1 MLMSTILLALSSSID
16 SFGVGITYGIKKTK
30 ISYASIIILF
40 ILSFCITNLSIMLG
54 HFFSII
60 ISTNFSNILGSCLLI
75 FMGIFIV
82 YEALF
87 PKEKAKSA
95 PKILPKEYNF
105 FIEFL
110 GITINIIKN
119 PISSDIDNSNRIDF
133 KEALFLG
140 VVMSLDAMCIG
151 FGGGILRY

>member
-105 FIEFL
+105 FIL
-110 GITINIIKN
+110 
-119 PISSDIDNSNRIDF
+119 F
-133 KEALFLG
+133 K
-140 VVMSLDAMCIG
+140 
-151 FGGGILRY
+151 